1 MVIVECKI
9 KKIMN
14 KIAYWNSSI
23 DTKMNL
29 SDAFLSELKYK
40 FISQKI
46 KQGNRENLLA
56 AMEFDRNIY
65 DIKQVF
71 LNFKDILRQAENV
84 NSQLTIQ
91 NKALLS
97 ELDAF
102 KNDNEGIESISRE
115 DYLKKYKQEIADP
128 YQIQIME
135 LEMKVDKLTKSLI
148 TKING

>member
-1 MVIVECKI
+1 
-9 KKIMN
+9 MN

-46 KQGNRENLLA
+46 KQGNRESLIA
-56 AMEFDRNIY
+56 AIEFDRNIY

-84 NSQLTIQ
+84 NSQLTMQ

-102 KNDNEGIESISRE
+102 KNDNEGIESISKDE
-115 DYLKKYKQEIADP
+115 YLKKYKQEIADP

-135 LEMKVDKLTKSLI
+135 LEMKVDKLTRSL
-148 TKING
+148 TNKING

>member
-1 MVIVECKI
+1 ME
-9 KKIMN
+9 

>member
-1 MVIVECKI
+1 ME
-9 KKIMN
+9 

-102 KNDNEGIESISRE
+102 KNDNEGIESISKE
-115 DYLKKYKQEIADP
+115 EYLKIYKQEISDP

-135 LEMKVDKLTKSLI
+135 LEMKVDKLTRSL
-148 TKING
+148 TSKING

>member
-1 MVIVECKI
+1 
-9 KKIMN
+9 MN

-46 KQGNRENLLA
+46 KQGNRESLLA
-56 AMEFDRNIY
+56 AMEFDRSIY

-71 LNFKDILRQAENV
+71 LNFKDILHQAENV
-84 NSQLTIQ
+84 NSRLTMQ

-97 ELDAF
+97 KLEEF
-102 KNDNEGIESISRE
+102 KNDNDGINLITKEE
-115 DYLKKYKQEIADP
+115 YLKTYKQEIADP

-135 LEMKVDKLTKSLI
+135 LEMKVDKLTRSLI
-148 TKING
+148 NKING

>member
-1 MVIVECKI
+1 
-9 KKIMN
+9 MN
-14 KIAYWNSSI
+14 KIAYWNASI

-46 KQGNRENLLA
+46 KQGNRDSLLA
-56 AMEFDRNIY
+56 AVEFDRNIF

-84 NSQLTIQ
+84 NSQLTMQ

-102 KNDNEGIESISRE
+102 KNDNEGIESISKDE
-115 DYLKKYKQEIADP
+115 YLKKYKQEIADP

>member
-1 MVIVECKI
+1 ME
-9 KKIMN
+9 
-14 KIAYWNSSI
+14 KIAYWNASI
-23 DTKMNL
+23 DTKINL
-29 SDAFLSELKYK
+29 SDTFLSELKYK

-46 KQGNRENLLA
+46 KQANRESLLA
-56 AMEFDRNIY
+56 AVEFDRNIY

-84 NSQLTIQ
+84 NSQLTMQ

-135 LEMKVDKLTKSLI
+135 LEMKVDKLTRSL
-148 TKING
+148 TNKING

>member
-1 MVIVECKI
+1 
-9 KKIMN
+9 MN

-23 DTKMNL
+23 DTKINL

-46 KQGNRENLLA
+46 KQANRESLLA
-56 AMEFDRNIY
+56 AVEFDRNIY

-84 NSQLTIQ
+84 NSQLTMQ

-135 LEMKVDKLTKSLI
+135 LEMKVDKLTRSL
-148 TKING
+148 TNKING

>member
-1 MVIVECKI
+1 ME
-9 KKIMN
+9 
-14 KIAYWNSSI
+14 KIAYWNASI

-46 KQGNRENLLA
+46 KQGNRESLLA

-84 NSQLTIQ
+84 NSQLTMQ

>member
-1 MVIVECKI
+1 ME
-9 KKIMN
+9 

-23 DTKMNL
+23 DTKINL
-29 SDAFLSELKYK
+29 SDTFLSELKYK

-46 KQGNRENLLA
+46 KRGNRESLLA
-56 AMEFDRNIY
+56 AMEFDRNVY

-84 NSQLTIQ
+84 NAQLTMK

-102 KNDNEGIESISRE
+102 KNDNEGIESISKE
-115 DYLKKYKQEIADP
+115 EYLKIYKQEIADP

-135 LEMKVDKLTKSLI
+135 LEMKVDKLTRSL
-148 TKING
+148 TNKING

>member
-1 MVIVECKI
+1 
-9 KKIMN
+9 MN

-46 KQGNRENLLA
+46 KQGNRESLLA
-56 AMEFDRNIY
+56 AVEFDRNIF

-71 LNFKDILRQAENV
+71 LNFKDILRQAENA
-84 NSQLTIQ
+84 NASLIKQ
-91 NKALLS
+91 NAVLLS
-97 ELDAF
+97 ELEAF
-102 KNDNEGIESISRE
+102 RKENDGIEVLSRE
-115 DYLKKYKQEIADP
+115 EYAKKYKQEIADP

-135 LEMKVDKLTKSLI
+135 LEMKIDKLTKSL
-148 TKING
+148 TNKLNG

>member
-1 MVIVECKI
+1 ME
-9 KKIMN
+9 

-46 KQGNRENLLA
+46 KQKNRESLLA

-71 LNFKDILRQAENV
+71 LNFKDILRQAENA
-84 NSQLTIQ
+84 NASLIKQ
-91 NKALLS
+91 NAVLLS
-97 ELDAF
+97 ELEAF
-102 KNDNEGIESISRE
+102 RKENDGIEVLSRE
-115 DYLKKYKQEIADP
+115 EYAKKYKQEIADP

-135 LEMKVDKLTKSLI
+135 LEMKIDKLTKSLI

>member
-1 MVIVECKI
+1 ME
-9 KKIMN
+9 

-46 KQGNRENLLA
+46 KQGNRESLLT

-102 KNDNEGIESISRE
+102 KNDNEGIESISRDE
-115 DYLKKYKQEIADP
+115 YLKKYKQEIADP

-135 LEMKVDKLTKSLI
+135 LEMKVDKLTRSL
-148 TKING
+148 TNKING

>member
-1 MVIVECKI
+1 MFGEKCVVT
-9 KKIMN
+9 
-14 KIAYWNSSI
+14 A
-23 DTKMNL
+23 
-29 SDAFLSELKYK
+29 LSERYFDGLKYK

-46 KQGNRENLLA
+46 KQGNRESLIA

-102 KNDNEGIESISRE
+102 KNDNEGIESISKE
-115 DYLKKYKQEIADP
+115 DYLKKYKQEISDP

-135 LEMKVDKLTKSLI
+135 LEMKVDKLTRSL
-148 TKING
+148 TNKING

>member
-1 MVIVECKI
+1 
-9 KKIMN
+9 MN
-14 KIAYWNSSI
+14 KIAYWNSGI

-46 KQGNRENLLA
+46 KQGNRDSLIA

-84 NSQLTIQ
+84 NSQLTMQ

-97 ELDAF
+97 ELEEF
-102 KNDNEGIESISRE
+102 KNDNDGINLITKEE
-115 DYLKKYKQEIADP
+115 YLKTYKQEIADP

-135 LEMKVDKLTKSLI
+135 LEMKVDKLTRSL
-148 TKING
+148 TNKING

>member
-1 MVIVECKI
+1 
-9 KKIMN
+9 MN
-14 KIAYWNSSI
+14 KIAYWNASI
-23 DTKMNL
+23 DTKINL

-46 KQGNRENLLA
+46 KQGNRESLLA

-71 LNFKDILRQAENV
+71 LNFKDILRQAENA
-84 NSQLTIQ
+84 NLSLIKQ
-91 NKALLS
+91 NAVLLS
-97 ELDAF
+97 ELEAF
-102 KNDNEGIESISRE
+102 RKENDGIEVLSRQE
-115 DYLKKYKQEIADP
+115 YAKKYKQEIADP

-135 LEMKVDKLTKSLI
+135 LEMKIDKLTKSLI

>member
-1 MVIVECKI
+1 ME
-9 KKIMN
+9 

-46 KQGNRENLLA
+46 KQGNRESLLSA
-56 AMEFDRNIY
+56 IEFDRNIY
-65 DIKQVF
+65 EIKQVF

-84 NSQLTIQ
+84 NSQLTMQ

-135 LEMKVDKLTKSLI
+135 LEIKVDKLTRSL
-148 TKING
+148 TNKING